1 MAFALTDA
9 EFHMSTDNLT
19 SQSPEDLK
27 KAVRDIIQEARAKLQ
42 KLGVRTAVSSR
53 ALPGAKVSSA
63 LLFAASEFDLQ
74 AELLSLQEGRDLAYM
89 QGNAF
94 SLRVNF
100 AVEEAER
107 AGSAPNAD
115 GEKFAVPSPVSKPI
129 NHGSKW
135 NAEADQ
141 ELMVLWSYNGMQGT
155 IDYIATKMSRST
167 ASISHRLVLT
177 GLVDSR
183 EEAREISRR
192 RQAKAR
198 AEGGAP
204 S

>member
-1 MAFALTDA
+1 
-9 EFHMSTDNLT
+9 
-19 SQSPEDLK
+19 
-27 KAVRDIIQEARAKLQ
+27 
-42 KLGVRTAVSSR
+42 
-53 ALPGAKVSSA
+53 
-63 LLFAASEFDLQ
+63 
-74 AELLSLQEGRDLAYM
+74 
-89 QGNAF
+89 
-94 SLRVNF
+94 
-100 AVEEAER
+100 
-107 AGSAPNAD
+107 
-115 GEKFAVPSPVSKPI
+115 
-129 NHGSKW
+129 
-135 NAEADQ
+135 
-141 ELMVLWSYNGMQGT
+141 MVLWSYNGMQGT